1 MKPYLL
7 VLAALPL
14 LAACGD
20 AANESDDP
28 TAAAGEV
35 TTGAP
40 IDTGPAE
47 APDPA
52 QPDPAATEP
61 VTTNTA
67 PPPMVGTDSPANT
80 ATVPPTNQ
88 DAQYQD
94 SVTEQPEV
102 AP

>member
-1 MKPYLL
+1 MKRYL
-7 VLAALPL
+7 VLLALPV

-20 AANESDDP
+20 AADESDDP
-28 TAAAGEV
+28 PPAESEL

-40 IDTGPAE
+40 VDPGSTATPAL
-47 APDPA
+47 PDA
-52 QPDPAATEP
+52 GLTDPAA
-61 VTTNTA
+61 TNTA
-67 PPPMVGTDSPANT
+67 PPPVVGTSSPADR

-94 SVTEQPEV
+94 SVTQAPEV